1 MRMVV
6 PQRHLFA
13 SLECAQARAWIL
25 QMGKPMGIRAVQ
37 FSDQDFKAALE
48 ASVSEGRPLLIEN
61 VEETI
66 DPILDP
72 ILEQKFVRRGVRR
85 WVNLERGD
93 LLL

>member
-1 MRMVV
+1 
-6 PQRHLFA
+6 
-13 SLECAQARAWIL
+13 
-25 QMGKPMGIRAVQ
+25 MGKPMGIQAVQ

-72 ILEQKFVRRGVRR
+72 ILEQKFVRRGARR
-85 WVNLERGD
+85 WVELKRVAYD
-93 LLL
+93 YHYKKKYCWRSMHP